1 MLFVDTVYPSK
12 DGDFLAA
19 KTGAKVVSS
28 PIDLGG
34 ASNTDDYFS
43 LISTLLGRTLAAA
56 K

>member
-1 MLFVDTVYPSK
+1 MLFVDTIYPSK

-19 KTGAKVVSS
+19 KTGAKIVSS